1 MREYILSCPH
11 VSSEHPS
18 VQAAVKGLDSER
30 KRLERD
36 MKLKRKFQKDKEE
49 DGKKDEFKE
58 DLTRFKYL
66 KRLLRRYEQ
75 YGDLQ
80 ERLILN
86 HIIVLYNVFGIEAAN
101 RMMWFKVEPEHYS
114 ILKTFLIFL
123 NYLPED
129 SHVEIPL
136 DQEIINKLRNL

>member
-1 MREYILSCPH
+1 
-11 VSSEHPS
+11 
-18 VQAAVKGLDSER
+18 
-30 KRLERD
+30 
-36 MKLKRKFQKDKEE
+36 MKLFDKLTSRNFELFASQHYNNPE
-49 DGKKDEFKE
+49 CCDVEEFKE

-75 YGDLQ
+75 YDDLQ

-101 RMMWFKVEPEHYS
+101 RMMWFKVEPEHHS
-114 ILKTFLIFL
+114 MLKTFLIFL

-129 SHVEIPL
+129 AKVEIPL
-136 DQEIINKLRNL
+136 DQVIIDKLRKL

>member
-1 MREYILSCPH
+1 M
-11 VSSEHPS
+11 
-18 VQAAVKGLDSER
+18 
-30 KRLERD
+30 
-36 MKLKRKFQKDKEE
+36 MKLFDTLTSRNFELFASQHYNNPECCDIEE
-49 DGKKDEFKE
+49 FRE

-86 HIIVLYNVFGIEAAN
+86 HIIVLYNVFGIDAAN

-114 ILKTFLIFL
+114 AIKTFLIFL
-123 NYLPED
+123 NYLHED
-129 SHVEIPL
+129 AKVEIPL
-136 DQEIINKLRNL
+136 DQNVINKLRKL

>member
-1 MREYILSCPH
+1 
-11 VSSEHPS
+11 
-18 VQAAVKGLDSER
+18 
-30 KRLERD
+30 
-36 MKLKRKFQKDKEE
+36 MKLFDRLTTRNFELFASQHYNNPECCDVE
-49 DGKKDEFKE
+49 EFKE

-75 YGDLQ
+75 YDDLQ

-101 RMMWFKVEPEHYS
+101 RMMWFKVEPEHHS
-114 ILKTFLIFL
+114 MLKTFLIFL

-129 SHVEIPL
+129 AKVEIPL
-136 DQEIINKLRNL
+136 DQVIIDKLRKL

>member
-1 MREYILSCPH
+1 M
-11 VSSEHPS
+11 
-18 VQAAVKGLDSER
+18 
-30 KRLERD
+30 
-36 MKLKRKFQKDKEE
+36 MKIFDKFNIRNCALYASQHYSNPECCYV
-49 DGKKDEFKE
+49 DEFKE

-136 DQEIINKLRNL
+136 DQEIINRLRNL

>member
-1 MREYILSCPH
+1 
-11 VSSEHPS
+11 
-18 VQAAVKGLDSER
+18 
-30 KRLERD
+30 
-36 MKLKRKFQKDKEE
+36 MKIFDKLTSRNFELFASQHYNNPE
-49 DGKKDEFKE
+49 CTDIEEFKE

-75 YGDLQ
+75 YDDLQ

-101 RMMWFKVEPEHYS
+101 RMMWFKVEPEHHS
-114 ILKTFLIFL
+114 MLKTFLIFL

-129 SHVEIPL
+129 AKVEIPL
-136 DQEIINKLRNL
+136 DQVIIDKLRKL